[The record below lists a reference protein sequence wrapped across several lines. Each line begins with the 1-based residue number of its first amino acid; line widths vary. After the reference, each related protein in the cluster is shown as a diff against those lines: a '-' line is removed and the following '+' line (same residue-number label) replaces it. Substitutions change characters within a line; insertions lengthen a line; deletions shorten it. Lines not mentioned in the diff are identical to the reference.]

1 MRVYLDTCCLNRP
14 FDNQEQE
21 RIREETE
28 AVRLVFSR
36 IEHDGWEWIGS
47 QVLTYEVSM
56 VPDAERRIILEHWLF
71 WMSTKVTIDESVI
84 LRAEDLK
91 IRGFHTADALHIACA
106 EKGAVDVML
115 TTDGQLL
122 HLAGKCAPIIRMP
135 IANPREWITGER

>member
-91 IRGFHTADALHIACA
+91 IRGFQTADALPIAA
-106 EKGAVDVML
+106 AGKARRVLL
-115 TTDGQLL
+115 TTVSA
-122 HLAGKCAPIIRMP
+122 LAPGRDVRTVHTYAD
-135 IANPREWITGER
+135 ANPANGLR